1 MQFQDL
7 MMLSGDLKKNDK
19 KLNKNTNIY
28 KNIHTKLYLGEIEII
43 IIPYPRFTIN
53 ITKTTLIV
61 QLNKFILS

>member
-19 KLNKNTNIY
+19 KLNKNTNIH

-61 QLNKFILS
+61 QLNKFLLS